1 VRFELS
7 VPNPS
12 AADAYFDPMLRYIP
26 FALWLLAPLAIGLMT
41 GAVFTW
47 SIRRRGW
54 RPQVISMWPISIM
67 FGTLAYVIAP
77 AIVFVALTDFRP
89 VTIIKGLAASLLY
102 VADLVDNRP
111 RIFCVS
117 RLPQA
122 AREMAEGLDSG
133 LPIGLLLDL
142 RLRLYALAFALSAAA
157 TRLTGGRPMSLLISL
172 LASTSFVMSTPVVT
186 PRPSSM

>member
-26 FALWLLAPLAIGLMT
+26 FALWLLAPLAIGLVT
-41 GAVFTW
+41 GAAFTW

-67 FGTLAYVIAP
+67 FGALAYVVAP

-89 VTIIKGLAASLLY
+89 VTIIKGLVASLFYTWPIWLIIGPVFFVY
-102 VADLVDNRP
+102 LAYLKR
-111 RIFCVS
+111 
-117 RLPQA
+117 
-122 AREMAEGLDSG
+122 REKWLRDSTVV
-133 LPIGLLLDL
+133 
-142 RLRLYALAFALSAAA
+142 YLSAF
-157 TRLTGGRPMSLLISL
+157 SLISDCAFML
-172 LASTSFVMSTPVVT
+172 WLSN
-186 PRPSSM
+186 